1 MEECGRKVLVFSD
14 KCINSPINAV
24 NIYSYFFLLVNSVV
38 GTASHSNKL
47 FGKFQTLKITSKLE
61 LKSRYVI
68 VKFPS
73 TMKLR
78 NAGFANPLVATLPR
92 LGVCIAVSNPSSTD
106 HPLVIISCHANS
118 NKKHL
123 IYYCLLTILTCQHK
137 SIISAKRRP

>member
-14 KCINSPINAV
+14 KCINSPINVV
-24 NIYSYFFLLVNSVV
+24 NIHSYFFLLVNSVV

-47 FGKFQTLKITSKLE
+47 LGKFQSLKITLKLE

-73 TMKLR
+73 TMKLW

-118 NKKHL
+118 NK
-123 IYYCLLTILTCQHK
+123 
-137 SIISAKRRP
+137 

>member
-1 MEECGRKVLVFSD
+1 MVFSD
-14 KCINSPINAV
+14 KCINSPINVV
-24 NIYSYFFLLVNSVV
+24 NIHSYFFLLVNSVV

-47 FGKFQTLKITSKLE
+47 LGKFQSLKITLKLE

-73 TMKLR
+73 TMKLW

-123 IYYCLLTILTCQHK
+123 IYYCLLTILTCQHNLL
-137 SIISAKRRP
+137 ISAKRRP

>member
-1 MEECGRKVLVFSD
+1 MLVFSD
-14 KCINSPINAV
+14 KCINSPINVV
-24 NIYSYFFLLVNSVV
+24 NIYSYFFLLVYSVV

-47 FGKFQTLKITSKLE
+47 FGKFQSLKITSKLE

-73 TMKLR
+73 TMKSW
-78 NAGFANPLVATLPR
+78 NVIFANPLFATLPR

-106 HPLVIISCHANS
+106 HPLVIISCHANT

-123 IYYCLLTILTCQHK
+123 IYYCLFTILTCQHK
-137 SIISAKRRP
+137 SIISENRRP

>member
-14 KCINSPINAV
+14 KCINSPINVA
-24 NIYSYFFLLVNSVV
+24 NIHSYFFLLGNSVV

-47 FGKFQTLKITSKLE
+47 LGKFQSLKITLKLE

-73 TMKLR
+73 TMKLW

-137 SIISAKRRP
+137 SIISANRRP

>member
-14 KCINSPINAV
+14 KCINSPINVV
-24 NIYSYFFLLVNSVV
+24 NSHSYFFLLVNSVV

-47 FGKFQTLKITSKLE
+47 LGKFQSLKITLKLE

-73 TMKLR
+73 TMKLW

-118 NKKHL
+118 NKNHL

-137 SIISAKRRP
+137 SIISANRRP

>member
-1 MEECGRKVLVFSD
+1 MVFSD
-14 KCINSPINAV
+14 KCVNSPINVV
-24 NIYSYFFLLVNSVV
+24 NIHSYFFLLVNSVV

-47 FGKFQTLKITSKLE
+47 LGKFQSLKITLKLE

-73 TMKLR
+73 TMKLW

-123 IYYCLLTILTCQHK
+123 IYYCLLTILTCQHNLL
-137 SIISAKRRP
+137 ISAKRRP